1 LRPYF
6 RKVCET
12 ARKAG
17 PEMWAQLKGGLRYLH
32 DYANQNGDGFHK
44 ACHLYQDFAPH
55 SFTFVIKRY
64 LGEHY
69 DPRTDG
75 VFWFNGGFIYQG
87 PLQDG
92 KPNWTCSLHNKPGWF
107 VHT

>member
-1 LRPYF
+1 MLVLHPELRPYF

-32 DYANQNGDGFHK
+32 DYANQNGDGK
-44 ACHLYQDFAPH
+44 GPKTCHLWKDFAPL
-55 SFTFVIKRY
+55 SFTFVMKRADVY
-64 LGEHY
+64 
-69 DPRTDG
+69 
-75 VFWFNGGFIYQG
+75 WFNGGFIYQG

-92 KPNWTCSLHNKPGWF
+92 VPNWTCSLHNKPGWF